1 MNPQHDGL
9 PDRATLLLKERVRTL
24 FRHLPKALAGE
35 EEPIHQMRVA
45 ARRLRVALPLLARK
59 PRGRRVR
66 STLSI
71 LRAITRAG
79 GGSRDLDVGLGL
91 FEERLGG
98 LEAIGPELTTLRR
111 RLRAARTRSRTRMAN
126 DLLDIPISRLR
137 RLLAGI
143 LHRRGEDVFTV
154 MSRLRDASESGGTR
168 LVQAVDDLA
177 DRFELNELHNLR
189 IATRRLR
196 YTAEV
201 LDAIKGQAMGAPPL
215 FKQVQERLGRI
226 HDAHVLGL
234 WLAQRAAGAE
244 KQGQVELAAEA
255 RRQEE
260 WFMELSRNEHLAFLA
275 DQPRALLG
283 RALEA
288 MGPGRTAA

>member
-1 MNPQHDGL
+1 MTPQQDAL
-9 PDRATLLLKERVRTL
+9 PDRATLLLKERIRTL

-66 STLSI
+66 TALSI

-79 GGSRDLDVGLGL
+79 GGSRDLDVGLAL

-98 LEAIGPELTTLRR
+98 LEAVSPELKTLRR
-111 RLRAARTRSRTRMAN
+111 RLRAGRTRSRTRMAG

-143 LHRRGEDVFTV
+143 LLRRGEDVFTV
-154 MSRLRDASESGGTR
+154 MSRLRDASESGGAR
-168 LVQAVDDLA
+168 LLQAVDDLG
-177 DRFELNELHNLR
+177 DRYQPPDLHGLR
-189 IATRRLR
+189 IAARRLR

-201 LDAIKGQAMGAPPL
+201 LDAMKGQAPGAPPL
-215 FKQVQERLGRI
+215 FKQVQERLGRV

-234 WLAQRAAGAE
+234 WLAQQAARAE
-244 KQGQVELAAEA
+244 KQGQAELAAEA

-260 WFMELSRNEHLAFLA
+260 WFMELSRNEHAAFLA

-288 MGPGRTAA
+288 MGPGRSAA

>member
-1 MNPQHDGL
+1 M
-9 PDRATLLLKERVRTL
+9 L

-59 PRGRRVR
+59 PRGRRVKLA
-66 STLSI
+66 LSI

-79 GGSRDLDVGLGL
+79 GGSRDLDVGLAL

-98 LEAIGPELTTLRR
+98 LEAVGPELLAFRR
-111 RLRAARTRSRTRMAN
+111 RLRAARTRSRTRLAS

-137 RLLAGI
+137 RQLAGI
-143 LHRRGEDVFTV
+143 LRRRGEDLFTV
-154 MSRLRDASESGGTR
+154 MSRLRDASESGGTQ
-168 LVQAVDDLA
+168 LLQALDDLG
-177 DRFELNELHNLR
+177 DRFQPPDLHKLR

-201 LDAIKGQAMGAPPL
+201 LDAMKGQAAGAPPL
-215 FKQVQERLGRI
+215 FKQVQERLGRV
-226 HDAHVLGL
+226 HDAHVLGA
-234 WLAQRAAGAE
+234 WLAQQAARAE
-244 KQGQVELAAEA
+244 KQGQAALAAEA

-260 WFMELSRNEHLAFLA
+260 CFMELSRNEHRAFLA
-275 DQPRALLG
+275 EQPRALLG

-288 MGPGRTAA
+288 MGAGRSAA